1 MAINKSHIRSVS
13 LPSKSHLTIFQIEE
27 ELNKLKTWEPSK
39 STPSNGICSLV
50 ELYKSMDD
58 LLNLPQTIQAFSKY
72 QNTQFIDELLECPV
86 KFLDICGITRDVLTQ
101 FRENI
106 IDLQSSLRRRK
117 GDLNAKR
124 CITTLKKMDQA
135 IEASTTLDVDQET
148 SSMIRV
154 FRGVNSLTMSVF
166 QSVLTYLSKT
176 KPSKWSFSRLI
187 VNKGKVACEGQQ
199 VNLNELEVDNALS
212 KKFSI
217 ITQQDL
223 GTLEASIE
231 GIEKGLESMYR
242 CLIRSRTLLLNV
254 VSC

>member
-1 MAINKSHIRSVS
+1 
-13 LPSKSHLTIFQIEE
+13 
-27 ELNKLKTWEPSK
+27 
-39 STPSNGICSLV
+39 
-50 ELYKSMDD
+50 
-58 LLNLPQTIQAFSKY
+58 
-72 QNTQFIDELLECPV
+72 
-86 KFLDICGITRDVLTQ
+86 
-101 FRENI
+101 
-106 IDLQSSLRRRK
+106 
-117 GDLNAKR
+117 
-124 CITTLKKMDQA
+124 MDQA

-154 FRGVNSLTMSVF
+154 FRRVNSLTISVF
-166 QSVLTYLSKT
+166 QSVLTYLSNT
-176 KPSKWSFSRLI
+176 KSSKWSFSRLI
-187 VNKGKVACEGQQ
+187 VNKSKVACEGQQ

-212 KKFSI
+212 KNFSI